1 MVRVYYDTNSQEL
14 LTEQEANDKAFG
26 IIQGEPQLYLDTLM
40 SYPAFQIWEMLK
52 DEEKENIINETING
66 ILDEEFYCRE
76 FDDDELQ

>member
-1 MVRVYYDTNSQEL
+1 MIKVYYDTNSQEL

-52 DEEKENIINETING
+52 DEEKENIINETIDD
-66 ILDEEFYCRE
+66 ILYEEFYCRE
-76 FDDDELQ
+76 FEDEELQ

>member
-1 MVRVYYDTNSQEL
+1 MIKVYYDTNSKEL
-14 LTEQEANDKAFG
+14 LTEQEANDKAYE
-26 IIQGEPQLYLDTLM
+26 IMQGDPQLYLDTLM

-76 FDDDELQ
+76 FEDDELR